1 MIVGGRKEKLEG
13 PGKGRAG
20 ATRRRV
26 DEAGRWKK
34 AVLAGRRRSYGAAYI
49 CSGKR
54 LSQDGGQMAVNR
66 SAGRQPPLHA
76 HCAQSLP
83 VTVLLT
89 PILSGRLARLHGT
102 FRDEH
107 ED

>member
-1 MIVGGRKEKLEG
+1 
-13 PGKGRAG
+13 
-20 ATRRRV
+20 
-26 DEAGRWKK
+26 
-34 AVLAGRRRSYGAAYI
+34 
-49 CSGKR
+49 
-54 LSQDGGQMAVNR
+54 MAVNR

-89 PILSGRLARLHGT
+89 PILGGRLARLHGT